1 MGAYL
6 EFGTGC
12 SCGEN
17 SFEVGKAAALMAY
30 KTIKKYEP
38 NLVLVFSP
46 VKYDHKMVL
55 KGVREVTGKILLIG
69 GTSPG
74 GICRGFRENSV
85 VVTIV
90 ASPYLS
96 VHEGVGCNVSKD
108 YRKAVQEA
116 IDKTGKTEY
125 FDEFQPRI
133 DSPQIDLD
141 YAKKCFAFVFMPG
154 ATTRVDSFN
163 HDIIDLIRRRSL
175 NAIPL
180 VGGCTGDDFRWQ
192 ENYQF
197 INGDVVSDS
206 LVFALVE
213 THLKFGVATAWDHL
227 PLGLQ
232 ASITRVQDY
241 EIKEFYHEPAADFY
255 ASLINI
261 SLEELKKDPRRYFAQ
276 YPMGVSDEFGNYS
289 VIMGVEVTPD
299 SGIRCLRKPYLNAT
313 VTILQ
318 RDQEKIRN
326 STGEV
331 IGKAAYR
338 GRMSRPSA
346 CLVFSSVYRHRFSGL
361 PEVNKIIRESMSKL
375 RKNHV
380 DLDYTGFISYGE
392 TGVNDEGV
400 SLYMDHAISCLLIA
414 DELNSASTVAFKNKI
429 LYEELSDTAIRNQVL
444 YEELSAVYDMS
455 NLLNASLDL
464 HFVMNKAVEMVGRFF
479 QEAGCG
485 LFIYE
490 QKTESFQMVGLYNQ
504 KELPK
509 NIDWKTT
516 LPYYAL
522 MREEP
527 VIVNE
532 IKGNQMVSSELNK
545 YTQAKSIIAA
555 PIIIKGEK
563 IGVISVYSRQAHCF
577 SQNDLEFL
585 QTLSNQI
592 GSAIINARLFEK
604 TQKLAYSDGLTGLYD
619 HNHFLKVLDRQLATA
634 AAKKHPISLVM
645 VDLDDFKYCNDKYGH
660 TVGDIILKE
669 TAEIL
674 KGNVRNDDIIARYGG
689 DEFVI
694 ILVNAAKERAFK
706 IAERIRCKI
715 AQAAFDDPESD
726 NSFGIT
732 ASIGIATF
740 PDDAATAKN
749 LIDSADKA
757 MYRVKR
763 KVKNKSLLYFS
774 DFAELEKEFSASEK
788 AFFDTIKILV
798 QILDTKDR
806 YTWEHSRQVA
816 DYAVQ
821 LADTM
826 GLSKDEKYWLR
837 LTGYLH
843 DIGKIHVSSE
853 IVNKKGRLDN
863 DEFAVIKLHPIV
875 GANLLSPIKG
885 FKKMVPIIYHHHE
898 WFDGSGYPD
907 GLSGCDIPKGA
918 RILAIVD
925 GFDAMTSNRPYRK
938 AQTVEWALEELTRK
952 KGNQYDPEIVDA
964 FINMIEQEIAKESRK
979 GRRQTDKGV
988 KKTKKDPAPKPTKT
1002 EQVAQNRLKRVK

>member
-1 MGAYL
+1 MGVYL
-6 EFGTGC
+6 EFGTGF
-12 SCGEN
+12 SGEDD
-17 SFEVGKAAALMAY
+17 SFEAARLAAQTALKAL
-30 KTIKKYEP
+30 KKYDP
-38 NLVLVFSP
+38 NLVLVFSS
-46 VKYDHKMVL
+46 VKYDLKKVL
-55 KGVREVTGKILLIG
+55 KGVRQVTGNAPLIG
-69 GTSPG
+69 GTTPT
-74 GICRGFRENSV
+74 GICSGFYGDGI
-85 VVTIV
+85 VVTVIG
-90 ASPYLS
+90 SPYLS
-96 VHEGVGCNVSKD
+96 VSIGIGHNVSRD
-108 YRKAVQEA
+108 YRGAVQEA
-116 IDKTGKTEY
+116 IDTSGVGQY
-125 FDEFQPRI
+125 FNEFQPKTEK
-133 DSPQIDLD
+133 PELDLD
-141 YAKKCFAFVFMPG
+141 YTKKCFALVFMPG
-154 ATTRVDSFN
+154 ATSRRNSYN
-163 HDIIDLIRRRSL
+163 YDIIDLIRKRSL

-180 VGGCTGDDFRWQ
+180 VGGCTGDDFRWR
-192 ENYQF
+192 ENHQF
-197 INGDVVSDS
+197 FNGDVMTDS
-206 LVFALVE
+206 FVLAFVE
-213 THLKFGVATAWDHL
+213 THLKFGVAAVQDHL

-232 ASITRVQDY
+232 ASITRVEDY
-241 EIKEFYHEPAADFY
+241 EIKELYHEPAADFY

-261 SLEELKKDPRRYFAQ
+261 SFQDLKKEPRRFFAQ
-276 YPMGVSDEFGNYS
+276 NPLGVSDEFGNYS
-289 VIMGVEVTPD
+289 ILMGVEVTPD
-299 SGIRCLRKPYLNAT
+299 HGIKCLRRPYPNST
-313 VTILQ
+313 VTVMQPDTAKL
-318 RDQEKIRN
+318 EY
-326 STGEV
+326 SLGEV
-331 IGKAAYR
+331 LGKAAYR
-338 GRMSRPSA
+338 GRMGRPSA
-346 CLVFSSVYRHRFSGL
+346 CLVFPSVFRHSCISSS
-361 PEVNKIIRESMSKL
+361 EVKRIIRETKSKL
-375 RKNHV
+375 RQNHV
-380 DLDYTGFISYGE
+380 EMEYAGFVSYGE

-400 SLYMDHAISCLLIA
+400 SLYMDHALSCLLIA
-414 DELNSASTVAFKNKI
+414 DELNSASAVGFKNKI
-429 LYEELSDTAIRNQVL
+429 LYEELSETAIRNQVL

-479 QEAGCG
+479 QVAGCG

-490 QKTESFQMVGLYNQ
+490 EKTESFQMAGIYNQ
-504 KELPK
+504 KEPPK
-509 NIDWKTT
+509 NINWKMT

-527 VIVNE
+527 VIVND
-532 IKGNQMVSSELNK
+532 IKANQMVSLELSK
-545 YTQAKSIIAA
+545 FTKAKSIIAS

-563 IGVISVYSRQAHCF
+563 IGVISAYSRQAHFF

-592 GSAIINARLFEK
+592 GSAIINARLFEQ
-604 TQKLAYSDGLTGLYD
+604 TQKLACSDGLTGLFD
-619 HNHFLKVLDRQLATA
+619 HNHFLKVLDRQLAAA
-634 AAKKHPISLVM
+634 AAKKHPVSLVM
-645 VDLDDFKYCNDKYGH
+645 VDLDDFKYCNDRYGH

-674 KGNVRNDDIIARYGG
+674 KDNVRDDDIIARYGG

-715 AQAAFDDPESD
+715 AQAAFDDPEGD

-740 PDDAATAKN
+740 PDDATTAKH

-816 DYAVQ
+816 HYAVQ

-885 FKKMVPIIYHHHE
+885 FKKMVPLIYHHHE

-907 GLSGCDIPKGA
+907 GLSGSDIPKGA
-918 RILAIVD
+918 RILAVVD

-938 AQTVEWALEELTRK
+938 AQTVEWALEEIIRK
-952 KGNQYDPEIVDA
+952 KGTQYDPEIVDV
-964 FINMIEQEIAKESRK
+964 FIKMIRQEIVSEGRK
-979 GRRQTDKGV
+979 DRRQTDKGV
-988 KKTKKDPAPKPTKT
+988 KKTKKDPAPKPAKT